1 MENGKMVVLP
11 YGKWENG
18 GFTMKNAGL
27 TGVGK
32 CPVLGILNITFKYL
46 LVIISP
52 IVG

>member
-1 MENGKMVVLP
+1 MSEFLLWCLGLGLSLCLP
-11 YGKWENG
+11 
-18 GFTMKNAGL
+18 
-27 TGVGK
+27 GVGK